1 MSTTTAYINGII
13 YTMEEEG
20 ETCSAVVVRDGKF
33 LYCGTDEQAKA
44 MADEV
49 VDLKGAPVLPGLIDT
64 HQHVFAYARNLT
76 KLDLS
81 GTTSLKELKER
92 VRDYAAGVPDGQW
105 ILGFGFDHEKFDVP
119 KLPTRYDLD
128 EACPNNPLI
137 ITRNCLHVN
146 VANSLALK
154 AGGSTGTSSPRWPAR
169 WSMTRTGNRTA
180 SCTTRRPV
188 TSPPPSRTP
197 WPAWRR
203 RRTRWSGPAGR

>member
-76 KLDLS
+76 KLDL
-81 GTTSLKELKER
+81 ER
-92 VRDYAAGVPDGQW
+92 DHLAGGAEGAGAAPTPTGVPDGQW

-128 EACPNNPLI
+128 EVVPQQS
-137 ITRNCLHVN
+137 R
-146 VANSLALK
+146 S
-154 AGGSTGTSSPRWPAR
+154 SSPGA
-169 WSMTRTGNRTA
+169 A
-180 SCTTRRPV
+180 ST
-188 TSPPPSRTP
+188 
-197 WPAWRR
+197 
-203 RRTRWSGPAGR
+203 